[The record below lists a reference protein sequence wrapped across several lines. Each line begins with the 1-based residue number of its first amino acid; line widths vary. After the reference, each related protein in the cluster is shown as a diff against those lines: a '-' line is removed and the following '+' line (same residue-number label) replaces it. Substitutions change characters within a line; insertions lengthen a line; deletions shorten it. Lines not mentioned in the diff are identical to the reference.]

1 MKETKGKKIKSNMNS
16 KCNIKLNNNI
26 YDLSEIKQPIKFLC
40 TSYERNLYENQKK
53 NSIFVFE
60 NNNISL
66 YQKYLKPFSY
76 NIKHYIFPFFM
87 IKNDK
92 IISIIDKLKTKIYK
106 KISIEILFFNEICKN
121 KENILNDIYSNEI
134 IKYLL

>member
-1 MKETKGKKIKSNMNS
+1 MKFFFLI
-16 KCNIKLNNNI
+16 NNI
-26 YDLSEIKQPIKFLC
+26 NDFSEIKQPIKYFT
-40 TSYERNLYENQKK
+40 TSKERNLSDIQKK
-53 NSIFVFE
+53 NSIFVFD

-66 YQKYLKPFSY
+66 YQPYLKPLTY
-76 NIKHYIFPFFM
+76 KIKHYILPFFM

-92 IISIIDKLKTKIYK
+92 IILILEKLKSRIFN

-134 IKYLL
+134 IKYLF